1 MNKSEFIKIIDN
13 LNLDKEE
20 YYILGGGSLLMHGIR
35 ESASDIDLC
44 VSMELFDELKEKYN
58 LDDSKKNNCGFYK
71 INDLI
76 EIIPNEKKD
85 FTRYFISEYPVK
97 DLERILNIKKSRNK
111 EKDLKDI
118 EKITIYLE
126 KNK

>member
-44 VSMELFDELKEKYN
+44 VSMKLFENLKEKYN

-76 EIIPNEKKD
+76 EIIPNEKKRVYKI
-85 FTRYFISEYPVK
+85 FYF
-97 DLERILNIKKSRNK
+97 
-111 EKDLKDI
+111 
-118 EKITIYLE
+118 
-126 KNK
+126 